1 MPGDRGFQNFDV
13 KRKRFLNLVRLW
25 GGKVKVSADLSYNVK
40 PSNPD
45 RLEATIERARV
56 NFGPIPVRLPFKGR
70 VGYLDFKYQD
80 EDIRITRGDR
90 GGLFLHMRPGSSF
103 SED

>member
-1 MPGDRGFQNFDV
+1 MQAMPGDRGFQNFDV

-45 RLEATIERARV
+45 R
-56 NFGPIPVRLPFKGR
+56 
-70 VGYLDFKYQD
+70 
-80 EDIRITRGDR
+80 
-90 GGLFLHMRPGSSF
+90 
-103 SED
+103 